1 MFIEIDRFF
10 CINTSEIRHFKQCID
25 SANKKSCVIYTKDNP
40 HGLSFDDKQGKLY
53 DSLKKIFD
61 VSDALHP
68 KIEQEQSMPSKV
80 EQQPTTILLKVE
92 QSTSDDKKIRW

>member
-1 MFIEIDRFF
+1 MFIEIDNYF
-10 CINTSEIRHFKQCID
+10 CIDTSEIRYFKQCTD
-25 SANKKSCVIYTKDNP
+25 SADRKSSCVIYTKDNP

-68 KIEQEQSMPSKV
+68 KMEQSMPSKV

-92 QSTSDDKKIRW
+92 QSTSDSEKIRW